1 LKDLGEASYMNSIL
15 QCFCQIEKIVNYF
28 KYNNRIIDII
38 KNKFKDR
45 IGESLTYSF
54 KNLVEN
60 LWPSNN
66 QYILSESFNRNY
78 SNQYFSP
85 DELKKIIYNMKPL
98 NKDDITIS
106 DLINYINYIIST
118 LHEYLNKAPK
128 NPNININIFE
138 TEESNNE
145 QILQNFI

>member
-1 LKDLGEASYMNSIL
+1 MKDLGEPSYMNSIL
-15 QCFCQIEKIVNYF
+15 QCFCQIEKIVIYF

-45 IGESLTYSF
+45 FEESLTYSF
-54 KNLVEN
+54 KILVEN

-66 QYILSESFNRNY
+66 QYILSECFNRNY

-118 LHEYLNKAPK
+118 LHED
-128 NPNININIFE
+128 
-138 TEESNNE
+138 
-145 QILQNFI
+145 